1 MHGCE
6 GKQVGDGLH
15 SAFKSLNRVLHN
27 CFMCLPSRT
36 YVCTLFLII
45 RIYTDNLTSVLP
57 PVHQP
62 DMDARLLN
70 QC

>member
-1 MHGCE
+1 MHACE

-36 YVCTLFLII
+36 YSCTLFLII

-57 PVHQP
+57 LVHQP
-62 DMDARLLN
+62 DVDARLLN